1 MKIRKDKD
9 TLRALALILGMLL
22 LGLILWQFQF
32 YGGGAALIIM
42 ALMLTVVF
50 LHTATKPREYFIR
63 DERSVRINEKAGY
76 HAFSI
81 LLTCISILTMMN
93 WFTEILY
100 KDVSAPLFIIATG
113 SWLILRWYYDKKG
126 YGTDT

>member
-9 TLRALALILGMLL
+9 TLRFLGVALGMLL
-22 LGLILWQFQF
+22 LGLVLWQLQF
-32 YGGGAALIIM
+32 YGIGTGIIIM
-42 ALMLTVVF
+42 GLVLTVMF

-76 HAFSI
+76 HAFLI
-81 LLTCISILTMMN
+81 LLICISILSMMN
-93 WFTEILY
+93 WFTDILY
-100 KDVSAPLFIIATG
+100 KDVSAPLVIIATG